1 MGRVMADQTE
11 WQDELPLIE
20 AGTVEDRL
28 AAEALIVD
36 VDGYEGPLDLL
47 LMLSRRLKV
56 DLRKISILQL
66 AEQYLAFIAH
76 ARDLRIELAA
86 DYLVMAAWL
95 AFLKSRLLLPP
106 RPQR

>member
-28 AAEALIVD
+28 AAEALIVV

-47 LMLSRRLKV
+47 
-56 DLRKISILQL
+56 
-66 AEQYLAFIAH
+66 
-76 ARDLRIELAA
+76 
-86 DYLVMAAWL
+86 
-95 AFLKSRLLLPP
+95 
-106 RPQR
+106 

>member
-1 MGRVMADQTE
+1 MADQTE

-20 AGTVEDRL
+20 AETVEDRL

-66 AEQYLAFIAH
+66 A
-76 ARDLRIELAA
+76 
-86 DYLVMAAWL
+86 
-95 AFLKSRLLLPP
+95 
-106 RPQR
+106 

>member
-20 AGTVEDRL
+20 AGTVEYRL

-56 DLRKISILQL
+56 DLR
-66 AEQYLAFIAH
+66 
-76 ARDLRIELAA
+76 
-86 DYLVMAAWL
+86 
-95 AFLKSRLLLPP
+95 
-106 RPQR
+106 